1 MKQGEKHKERM
12 IIMNT
17 TEFNHFKLN
26 SDGTLKSMTKEE
38 LIDYIHMLYHNWKVT
53 DEAYMNVM
61 ELARKLSK

>member
-1 MKQGEKHKERM
+1 MG
-12 IIMNT
+12 MNT

>member
-1 MKQGEKHKERM
+1 MCERGDNE
-12 IIMNT
+12 MNT

>member
-12 IIMNT
+12 II
-17 TEFNHFKLN
+17 LN